1 MAYLTSAA
9 LANAWGSRRPGPLGG
24 AGAYKIWRPNR
35 YWIRPPDQFAVPVG
49 GEPALTGDS
58 SATGGV
64 SEKSEPRDIH
74 QSILFEIAQSYE
86 EMPDPIL

>member
-9 LANAWGSRRPGPLGG
+9 LANAWGSRRPGPLWGCRSIQNLAAQPLLDQAARPIRCAGRGRTG
-24 AGAYKIWRPNR
+24 AHGR
-35 YWIRPPDQFAVPVG
+35 
-49 GEPALTGDS
+49 LLGD
-58 SATGGV
+58 GGV

-86 EMPDPIL
+86 EM